1 MKTAFNSREWAIRTA
16 DEVLA
21 MAAAEA
27 SKGNLALAAETAR
40 CAGRLYRRA
49 GLGLMSTKAY
59 RLARA
64 FAGRANGGEQS

>member
-1 MKTAFNSREWAIRTA
+1 MKTTFNSREWTIRAA

-27 SKGNLALAAETAR
+27 SKGHLALAAETAR

-49 GLGLMSTKAY
+49 GLGLMSSKAY
-59 RLARA
+59 RIAQA
-64 FAGRANGGEQS
+64 FAGRAQGGKQS

>member
-1 MKTAFNSREWAIRTA
+1 
-16 DEVLA
+16 

-27 SKGNLALAAETAR
+27 SKCNLALAAETAR

-49 GLGLMSTKAY
+49 RLGLMSSKAY

-64 FAGRANGGEQS
+64 FDGRAKGGEQS

>member
-1 MKTAFNSREWAIRTA
+1 MKTTFNSREWAIRAA

-40 CAGRLYRRA
+40 CAGRLYRRV

-64 FAGRANGGEQS
+64 FDGRAKGGEQS

>member
-1 MKTAFNSREWAIRTA
+1 VKTTFSSREWTIRAA

-21 MAAAEA
+21 RAAAEA
-27 SKGNLALAAETAR
+27 SKCNRALAAETAR

-49 GLGLMSTKAY
+49 GLGLMSSKAY

-64 FAGRANGGEQS
+64 FDGRAKGGEQS